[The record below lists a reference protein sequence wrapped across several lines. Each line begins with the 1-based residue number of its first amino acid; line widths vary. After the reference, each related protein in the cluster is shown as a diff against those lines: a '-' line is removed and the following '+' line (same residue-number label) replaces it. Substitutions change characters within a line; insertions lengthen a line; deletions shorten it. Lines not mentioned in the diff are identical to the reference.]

1 MEQRAGVRS
10 PWPSRRWVLWVL
22 PALAVTALF
31 TIYPIVE
38 SLRLSFH
45 SWQGFGAE
53 EFVGLANYQRLLADG
68 VAHRALWNTF
78 LFAVLTTL
86 GTVVIGAAIALAIDR
101 RVLIASVFKRLV
113 FLPVI
118 LPVVF
123 TGLVWV
129 YGMDANFGWVN
140 ETLGFIHPSLQRAW
154 LSDPGL
160 VMYSII
166 AVTILQ
172 YSGFPMI
179 IILAALQDIPAE
191 IHEAATLDGVSE
203 IQRARHVSLP
213 LVRDV
218 IATIVLLQL
227 LFGFNVF
234 DQVFVMT
241 RGGPGSAS
249 EVMSYYVFRQAFDL
263 QRFGLG
269 AAAAVVT
276 SVVVVAV
283 AMIYLTAFRSRR
295 ISRAG

>member
-1 MEQRAGVRS
+1 M
-10 PWPSRRWVLWVL
+10 
-22 PALAVTALF
+22 PAVAVTALF

-38 SLRLSFH
+38 SVRLSLH
-45 SWQGFGAE
+45 TWRGFGE
-53 EFVGLANYQRLLADG
+53 QEFVGLANYQRLLADS
-68 VAHRALWNTF
+68 VAHQALWNTF
-78 LFAVLTTL
+78 LFATLTTV
-86 GTVVIGAAIALAIDR
+86 GTVAIGAAIALAIDR
-101 RVLIASVFKRLV
+101 RVYLASIFKRVV

-140 ETLGFIHPSLQRAW
+140 ELLGALHPALQRAW
-154 LSDPGL
+154 LSEPGL

-166 AVTILQ
+166 GVTILQ
-172 YSGFPMI
+172 YTGFPMI
-179 IILAALQDIPAE
+179 IILAALQDIPGE

-203 IQRARHVSLP
+203 IQRARYVSLP

-227 LFGFNVF
+227 LFGFKVF

-263 QRFGLG
+263 QRFGQG

-276 SVVVVAV
+276 SVVVVV
-283 AMIYLTAFRSRR
+283 AAMLYLTVFRSRR